1 MCNFVLPELYLL
13 ILSIVHVHVHVHQ
26 DAAKEKKKKALSSK
40 LGGGASEEERDA
52 RADEERRIKALM
64 KGMAQAEGD
73 EMFVSTAAV
82 GSIVGLQSAE
92 ILQMASEY
100 EEKRADLVAGKK
112 PDKASGAQAHK
123 RMVAA
128 LEKQIAMQEKKCEEV
143 SHSLSLSFSSV
154 TTLCLPQIQ
163 GRHDE
168 LHEQYV
174 EAQQKLEEVS
184 TCIG

>member
-1 MCNFVLPELYLL
+1 
-13 ILSIVHVHVHVHQ
+13 
-26 DAAKEKKKKALSSK
+26 LSSK
-40 LGGGASEEERDA
+40 LGGSSTEEESDA

-100 EEKRADLVAGKK
+100 EEKRADLAAGKK

-128 LEKQIAMQEKKCEEV
+128 LEKQIAIQEKKSEEV
-143 SHSLSLSFSSV
+143 TECEH
-154 TTLCLPQIQ
+154 
-163 GRHDE
+163 GRE
-168 LHEQYV
+168 RENG
-174 EAQQKLEEVS
+174 S
-184 TCIG
+184 

>member
-1 MCNFVLPELYLL
+1 M
-13 ILSIVHVHVHVHQ
+13 
-26 DAAKEKKKKALSSK
+26 SSK
-40 LGGGASEEERDA
+40 LGGSSAEEESDA

-100 EEKRADLVAGKK
+100 EEKRADLAAGKK

-128 LEKQIAMQEKKCEEV
+128 LEKQIAIQEKKCEEV
-143 SHSLSLSFSSV
+143 R
-154 TTLCLPQIQ
+154 
-163 GRHDE
+163 GRERGRERVRVAH
-168 LHEQYV
+168 
-174 EAQQKLEEVS
+174 KN
-184 TCIG
+184 

>member
-1 MCNFVLPELYLL
+1 
-13 ILSIVHVHVHVHQ
+13 
-26 DAAKEKKKKALSSK
+26 
-40 LGGGASEEERDA
+40 
-52 RADEERRIKALM
+52 M

-100 EEKRADLVAGKK
+100 EEKRADLAAGKK

-128 LEKQIAMQEKKCEEV
+128 LEKQIAIQEKKCEAVRRMFMRV
-143 SHSLSLSFSSV
+143 SHRFDYLLNIITRFKV
-154 TTLCLPQIQ
+154 
-163 GRHDE
+163 
-168 LHEQYV
+168 V
-174 EAQQKLEEVS
+174 MMNS
-184 TCIG
+184 TSCMWLLNRNLKR

>member
-1 MCNFVLPELYLL
+1 
-13 ILSIVHVHVHVHQ
+13 
-26 DAAKEKKKKALSSK
+26 
-40 LGGGASEEERDA
+40 
-52 RADEERRIKALM
+52 M

-100 EEKRADLVAGKK
+100 EEKRADLAAGKK

-128 LEKQIAMQEKKCEEV
+128 LEKQIAIQEKKCEEV
-143 SHSLSLSFSSV
+143 RKREGEEGEWLIKLIHSSGSGSS
-154 TTLCLPQIQ
+154 
-163 GRHDE
+163 
-168 LHEQYV
+168 
-174 EAQQKLEEVS
+174 
-184 TCIG
+184 

>member
-1 MCNFVLPELYLL
+1 
-13 ILSIVHVHVHVHQ
+13 
-26 DAAKEKKKKALSSK
+26 
-40 LGGGASEEERDA
+40 
-52 RADEERRIKALM
+52 M

-100 EEKRADLVAGKK
+100 EEKRADLAAGKK

-128 LEKQIAMQEKKCEEV
+128 LEKQIALQEKKCEEV
-143 SHSLSLSFSSV
+143 MKRRKNVNLLTHSTIHCSGS
-154 TTLCLPQIQ
+154 
-163 GRHDE
+163 R
-168 LHEQYV
+168 
-174 EAQQKLEEVS
+174 S
-184 TCIG
+184 TR

>member
-1 MCNFVLPELYLL
+1 M
-13 ILSIVHVHVHVHQ
+13 
-26 DAAKEKKKKALSSK
+26 SSK
-40 LGGGASEEERDA
+40 LGGSSTEEESDA
-52 RADEERRIKALM
+52 RADEERRIKVLM

-100 EEKRADLVAGKK
+100 EEKRADLAAGKK

-128 LEKQIAMQEKKCEEV
+128 LEKQIAIQEKKCEEV
-143 SHSLSLSFSSV
+143 RERRGEGGREWFVIIDSFFRFKVVMTNSMNSM
-154 TTLCLPQIQ
+154 
-163 GRHDE
+163 
-168 LHEQYV
+168 
-174 EAQQKLEEVS
+174 
-184 TCIG
+184 

>member
-1 MCNFVLPELYLL
+1 M
-13 ILSIVHVHVHVHQ
+13 
-26 DAAKEKKKKALSSK
+26 
-40 LGGGASEEERDA
+40 GGGASQEEPDA

-100 EEKRADLVAGKK
+100 EEKRADLAAGKK

-128 LEKQIAMQEKKCEEV
+128 LEKQIAMQEKKCGEV
-143 SHSLSLSFSSV
+143 SLSLNLSTSLFFNSPSLLPSHPSPFSLPLPPSFSLIINTSPPSYKV
-154 TTLCLPQIQ
+154 AMMSCMLTMLMHKESLK
-163 GRHDE
+163 R
-168 LHEQYV
+168 
-174 EAQQKLEEVS
+174 
-184 TCIG
+184 

>member
-1 MCNFVLPELYLL
+1 MSPLCV
-13 ILSIVHVHVHVHQ
+13 Q
-26 DAAKEKKKKALSSK
+26 DVAKEKKKKALSSK
-40 LGGGASEEERDA
+40 LGGGGASEEEPDA
-52 RADEERRIKALM
+52 RANEERRIKALM

-112 PDKASGAQAHK
+112 PDKASGVQAHK

-128 LEKQIAMQEKKCEEV
+128 LEKQIAVQEKKCEEV
-143 SHSLSLSFSSV
+143 
-154 TTLCLPQIQ
+154 
-163 GRHDE
+163 G
-168 LHEQYV
+168 
-174 EAQQKLEEVS
+174 S
-184 TCIG
+184 TCTCLSVVSFNGKKF

>member
-1 MCNFVLPELYLL
+1 M
-13 ILSIVHVHVHVHQ
+13 
-26 DAAKEKKKKALSSK
+26 
-40 LGGGASEEERDA
+40 EEESDA

-100 EEKRADLVAGKK
+100 EEKRADLAAGKK

-128 LEKQIAMQEKKCEEV
+128 LEKQIAIQEKKCEEV
-143 SHSLSLSFSSV
+143 RERGGRGRERFILFTCRFKVIMMNSMSSM
-154 TTLCLPQIQ
+154 
-163 GRHDE
+163 
-168 LHEQYV
+168 
-174 EAQQKLEEVS
+174 
-184 TCIG
+184 